1 MTTNAEEAPF
11 LSAMER
17 EPQPVEAQKPV
28 WREATFSIT
37 RNLWSM
43 HAMSHRVLE
52 VLGLVSGKVR
62 TLADRGPDPDFD
74 SRSYERGFTAGRQ
87 VIPPNIGGVNGN
99 SKILTALVALNTAL
113 LIGVGGWVL
122 ATVARHDKELAV
134 IACQLN
140 PQACPQV
147 TRGR

>member
-1 MTTNAEEAPF
+1 MTTTGQAEEMPLNF
-11 LSAMER
+11 ER
-17 EPQPVEAQKPV
+17 EPQPVEAQTPGYHDVTVTLDHIGRKV
-28 WREATFSIT
+28 FRIDGMLWDLFRRFRGLFS
-37 RNLWSM
+37 
-43 HAMSHRVLE
+43 
-52 VLGLVSGKVR
+52 
-62 TLADRGPDPDFD
+62 LAERGPDPDYD
-74 SRSYERGFTAGRQ
+74 SRSYERGFTAGRR
-87 VIPPNIGGVNGN
+87 VVPPNIGGVNGN

-147 TRGR
+147 NRGR

>member
-1 MTTNAEEAPF
+1 MAASEEA
-11 LSAMER
+11 LEQ
-17 EPQPVEAQKPV
+17 EPGYHKTTVTVDGRKLFQGDGM
-28 WREATFSIT
+28 
-37 RNLWSM
+37 LWQLLRKIKLIM
-43 HAMSHRVLE
+43 GMLP
-52 VLGLVSGKVR
+52 
-62 TLADRGPDPDFD
+62 DRGPDPDFD